1 MRVAMVFNTVF
12 NGFHG
17 YHMFLCIMHSQAI
30 RITMKQTKAWHVN
43 LRINHVRA
51 VQHFGSENTTKAW
64 HDKGME
70 WHDEPWRGCDK
81 LLQHQRTEAGKI
93 KYKKPDCL
101 EPDT

>member
-1 MRVAMVFNTVF
+1 MCFAMDFITVF
-12 NGFHG
+12 NGLHG

-70 WHDEPWRGCDK
+70 WHDEAWRGCENSFNFK
-81 LLQHQRTEAGKI
+81 EQRQVKS
-93 KYKKPDCL
+93 KKSPDCS